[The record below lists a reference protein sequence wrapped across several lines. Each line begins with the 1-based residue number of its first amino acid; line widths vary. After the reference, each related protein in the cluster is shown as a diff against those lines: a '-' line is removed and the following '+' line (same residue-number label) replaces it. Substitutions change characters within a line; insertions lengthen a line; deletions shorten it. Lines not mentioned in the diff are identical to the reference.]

1 MFLKESVMGARC
13 ASRQQESCSSAS
25 QTTCPRLQPCLPC
38 LSSEVIILSLQA
50 KVNEGDDK
58 ARDRSALYQALLQG
72 FSVEIRR
79 ALCHLA
85 GKPERP
91 LQTLFISQV
100 AFLRFLEAGAPET
113 YLRSASAAC
122 SPGSDMTPCGC
133 KKNKMKSRRP
143 EKKKN
148 YCFLLAA

>member
-1 MFLKESVMGARC
+1 LSTPAILLTSSIVRGYHPFL
-13 ASRQQESCSSAS
+13 AS
-25 QTTCPRLQPCLPC
+25 
-38 LSSEVIILSLQA
+38 

-85 GKPERP
+85 GKPEVVADSVHFP
-91 LQTLFISQV
+91 W

-113 YLRSASAAC
+113 GIAFSLRSLFARIGHDALW
-122 SPGSDMTPCGC
+122 M
-133 KKNKMKSRRP
+133 
-143 EKKKN
+143 
-148 YCFLLAA
+148 